1 MGRWGA
7 VSYIIG
13 AIIGS
18 GIFITPTTIS
28 NNVNSVGASLLIWIL
43 SGIIATLGAICY
55 VELGTSIRKSGSDF
69 AYLCHVRWNKI
80 AFIFMSTSCLFINP
94 CGLAIQIETLR
105 YPMPQLLLFFLNC
118 FSLRHVVSR
127 VQIISVIAKFVASGI
142 IIICG
147 IYFLLFGKNVQFNN
161 FYHPFENTNLRPGNI
176 ALALFGGL
184 YSYDGWD
191 ILNYGIEDVKS
202 PRRTMPFAIIVSM
215 TVCAS
220 IYLLMNL
227 SFFMV
232 LSVPEMQSSHA
243 VAMA

>member
-18 GIFITPTTIS
+18 GIFITPTTIL

-43 SGIIATLGAICY
+43 SGIIATLGAFCY

-69 AYLCHVRWNKI
+69 AYLCHVRCFSVYAIRCLNIEFCDEFTRII
-80 AFIFMSTSCLFINP
+80 AHKLISFSL
-94 CGLAIQIETLR
+94 L
-105 YPMPQLLLFFLNC
+105 LLLFFINC

-147 IYFLLFGKNVQFNN
+147 IYFLLFGRNVQFNN

-202 PRRTMPFAIIVSM
+202 PRRMI
-215 TVCAS
+215 VCAS
-220 IYLLMNL
+220 IYVLMNL

-232 LSVPEMQSSHA
+232 LSVTEMQSSHA

>member
-1 MGRWGA
+1 MKEIAEKNKMGRWGA

-18 GIFITPTTIS
+18 GIFITPTTIL

-43 SGIIATLGAICY
+43 SGIIATLGAFCY

-69 AYLCHVRWNKI
+69 AYLCHIEFCDESTRII
-80 AFIFMSTSCLFINP
+80 AHKLISFSL
-94 CGLAIQIETLR
+94 L
-105 YPMPQLLLFFLNC
+105 LLLFFINC

-161 FYHPFENTNLRPGNI
+161 FYHPFENTNFRPGNI

-202 PRRTMPFAIIVSM
+202 PRR
-215 TVCAS
+215 
-220 IYLLMNL
+220 
-227 SFFMV
+227 
-232 LSVPEMQSSHA
+232 
-243 VAMA
+243 